1 MFNARCF
8 LILTLLLTPVYSYG
22 YDVEEPVVEEG
33 AIVFVYPAQILSPA
47 DGEQLQVSI
56 QIAQAVDVTGY
67 QFTLEF
73 DPTALRYVESSHAD
87 YLPDGAVFIP
97 TVASEN
103 SVRIAAA
110 SEGGAAIAS
119 SGTLATITFE
129 VIAKKASTLT
139 LSEVTLADSKAEGL
153 PLTAINGE
161 IGVTVINEEI
171 SAPQDLGTLGLFIT
185 SVPGTNFNAAPG
197 ISLGFSSGSSPNP
210 YAIDTEFRGAFGEEP
225 GGDTFSFLSWS
236 IGGRYFFKKHDISP
250 YIGGGLSLSG
260 ATVERPRRDDW
271 SDTEKEEDVWREN
284 AGGGGVYIISGIET
298 PRTYP
303 MRLKLELRVDRPFFS
318 LPNQDIMPLSIGLFL
333 SSDAL
338 GEFYGGCISGFFE
351 ALFSP
356 W

>member
-33 AIVFVYPAQILSPA
+33 AIVFVDPARILSPA

-67 QFTLEF
+67 LFTLEF

-103 SVRIAAA
+103 SVRITAA

-119 SGTLATITFE
+119 SGTLATLTFE

-161 IGVTVINEEI
+161 ISTAINGEI
-171 SAPQDLGTLGLFIT
+171 SAPQNLGTLGFFGT
-185 SVPGTNFNAAPG
+185 SVLGTNFNAEPG
-197 ISLGFSSGSSPNP
+197 ISLGVSWGHPNP
-210 YAIDTEFRGAFGEEP
+210 YAIDTEFRGVFGEEP
-225 GGDTFSFLSWS
+225 GGDTFSFVSWS
-236 IGGRYFFKKHDISP
+236 IGGRYFFKKHDTSP
-250 YIGGGLSLSG
+250 YIGGGLAVSE
-260 ATVERPRRDDW
+260 ATVARRGDW
-271 SDTEKEEDVWREN
+271 SDTEKEGNGW
-284 AGGGGVYIISGIET
+284 GVYIISGIET
-298 PRTYP
+298 GRTYP
-303 MRLKLELRVDRPFFS
+303 MRLKLELRVDRLFYS

-338 GEFYGGCISGFFE
+338 YEFYGGCISGCISGFFE
-351 ALFSP
+351 GLFSP